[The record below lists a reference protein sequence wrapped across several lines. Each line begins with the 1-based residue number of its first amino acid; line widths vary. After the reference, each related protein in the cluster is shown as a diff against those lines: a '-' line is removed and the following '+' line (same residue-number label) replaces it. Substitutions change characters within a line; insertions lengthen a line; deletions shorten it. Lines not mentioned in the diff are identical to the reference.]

1 VTVGSWEP
9 AGKPKSD
16 SKLENKIRETL
27 LDCFVALG
35 SQPEML
41 ELTSELTPAEVS
53 EGAPLMT
60 LPASAWDFLKGR
72 DTASLTGLVR
82 FFTVA
87 ENQLPGWS
95 AGSKSPV
102 IALVSILK
110 ERGEFT
116 TELRKWVKSNTDN
129 RYLPYGSAL

>member
-1 VTVGSWEP
+1 MEITVAVGSWEP
-9 AGKPKSD
+9 AGKPKLS
-16 SKLENKIRETL
+16 SEIRESL
-27 LDCFVALG
+27 LDRFVTLG

-41 ELTSELTPAEVS
+41 DLTSELTPAEIS

-60 LPASAWDFLKGR
+60 LPTSAWDFLKDR
-72 DTASLTGLVR
+72 DASSLTALIR

-87 ENQLPGWS
+87 EDQLPGWN

-110 ERGEFT
+110 ERGEFSA
-116 TELRKWVKSNTDN
+116 ELRKWVKSNTDN